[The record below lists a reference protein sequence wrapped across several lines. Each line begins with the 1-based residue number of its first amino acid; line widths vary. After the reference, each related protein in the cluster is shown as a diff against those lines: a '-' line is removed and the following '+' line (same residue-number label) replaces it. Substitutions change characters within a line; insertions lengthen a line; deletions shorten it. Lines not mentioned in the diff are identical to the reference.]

1 LNFSLWILFVLD
13 YLLLEIT
20 TPLIVYI
27 WRRHGGTCKFG
38 FEFHWDVNFFIIMWP
53 LHNESYCNI
62 SMKNGSNV
70 IILKWKVKVKPSQY
84 EINHFIMTSYIMQW
98 KVKVKASQY
107 EFWSNNIKFYGM
119 SGDSMIANKIV

>member
-1 LNFSLWILFVLD
+1 
-13 YLLLEIT
+13 
-20 TPLIVYI
+20 
-27 WRRHGGTCKFG
+27 
-38 FEFHWDVNFFIIMWP
+38 
-53 LHNESYCNI
+53 
-62 SMKNGSNV
+62 MKNGSNV